1 MKKSYEAPKA
11 ERMEFR
17 YSETVVASG
26 SPCDNIT
33 PMTQQNTVEGERCT
47 TTPADDTQYLPVF
60 PIN

>member
-26 SPCDNIT
+26 TICDNIT
-33 PMTQQNTVEGERCT
+33 PMTLQNTTEGEICT
-47 TTPADDTQYLPVF
+47 STPADVTVYGPTFGQ
-60 PIN
+60 N